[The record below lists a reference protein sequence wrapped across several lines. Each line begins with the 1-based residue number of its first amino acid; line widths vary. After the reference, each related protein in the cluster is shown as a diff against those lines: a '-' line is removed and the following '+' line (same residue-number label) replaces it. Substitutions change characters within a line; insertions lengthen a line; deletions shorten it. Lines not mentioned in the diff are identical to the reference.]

1 MSKRKWLITG
11 VLIVFLLLLGV
22 IAYWFF
28 WPEEYYEEVHNLKQ
42 TFSGNPVKEMKI
54 GESYEVEDMVFQM
67 VDETHFVYTID
78 YSGYANQKELEDT
91 RWIMESEDIYPEIF
105 VAEGE
110 YYRKGEDIFIKE
122 TRGMQIVFETVADV
136 KEKKYAVANEVSYA
150 ATGYNPEPQFTK
162 KGKHYVFDRY
172 LLQMKSSDSFEKR
185 GKLDRYPVYSSQEKL
200 PESIQQLLTSYKQK

>member
-28 WPEEYYEEVHNLKQ
+28 WPEEYYEEVHDLKQ

-91 RWIMESEDIYPEIF
+91 RWIMISI
-105 VAEGE
+105 
-110 YYRKGEDIFIKE
+110 RRSLRQKE
-122 TRGMQIVFETVADV
+122 NT
-136 KEKKYAVANEVSYA
+136 
-150 ATGYNPEPQFTK
+150 TG
-162 KGKHYVFDRY
+162 
-172 LLQMKSSDSFEKR
+172 R
-185 GKLDRYPVYSSQEKL
+185 GKTSSSRRQEECRSFLKR
-200 PESIQQLLTSYKQK
+200 